1 MGGFTT
7 TITSGSLYFKSIS
20 KSVSVPLLFLCK
32 INYVSG
38 NKWVWL
44 DLSPCVF
51 FSCFFHYTHHYPLPK
66 KFLVADDHSSCIANL
81 GLILKWHIQHSEI
94 LFLHHETVHFKCTF
108 YCGSQVPIAAEG
120 WYLIHSFV
128 LNIRIH
134 PVPVTLHSMT
144 ILLSLQDITG

>member
-1 MGGFTT
+1 MGA
-7 TITSGSLYFKSIS
+7 YIS
-20 KSVSVPLLFLCK
+20 SQFQSQCQCHCCFCVKLIMWVV
-32 INYVSG
+32 INEYD
-38 NKWVWL
+38 WIFH
-44 DLSPCVF
+44 PVF
-51 FSCFFHYTHHYPLPK
+51 FFSFFFHYTHHYPLPK

-94 LFLHHETVHFKCTF
+94 LFPHHEIVHFKCTF

-120 WYLIHSFV
+120 WYRIHSFV